1 MLVPLPR
8 HLRTKHENHE
18 KGGGSDPSVSLFVSL
33 AHFLALARSRSFL
46 FVARNQRAARCTC
59 SLPRSCTSHVGWR
72 CERKGTSC
80 PCCARSVVSS
90 FFSASPFPLFSP
102 FSPDLGHTVD
112 SRLCRSCRSVA
123 ALSIPAIGA
132 SIELSL
138 NVASSFSPTA
148 DETRGGGPLRAGF
161 VACGRSSPFYS
172 PGNRRLI
179 IFRYVQFRRRSLN
192 RATATGGSSV
202 SRDSRERNRRADI
215 HRSSALG
222 PRGYG
227 T

>member
-1 MLVPLPR
+1 MIRLFL
-8 HLRTKHENHE
+8 
-18 KGGGSDPSVSLFVSL
+18 SLSL
-33 AHFLALARSRSFL
+33 SPTFSLLLALGRFCSLHGIKGPLVAPVLSLVVVRATL
-46 FVARNQRAARCTC
+46 IGVAREKERAARVVLAPSFLLSFLC
-59 SLPRSCTSHVGWR
+59 LPFHS
-72 CERKGTSC
+72 
-80 PCCARSVVSS
+80 
-90 FFSASPFPLFSP
+90 FPLF
-102 FSPDLGHTVD
+102 LRTLAILLIQG
-112 SRLCRSCRSVA
+112 SVGRVGPVA
-123 ALSIPAIGA
+123 VLSVPAIGA

-148 DETRGGGPLRAGF
+148 DETRGGGGPLRAGF

-179 IFRYVQFRRRSLN
+179 IFRYVQFRRRSLS

-202 SRDSRERNRRADI
+202 SRDSRERNRHADI

>member
-1 MLVPLPR
+1 MIRLFL
-8 HLRTKHENHE
+8 
-18 KGGGSDPSVSLFVSL
+18 SLSL
-33 AHFLALARSRSFL
+33 SPTFSLLLALGRFCSLHGIKGPLVAPVLSLVVVRATLIGVAREKERAVRVVLAPSFL
-46 FVARNQRAARCTC
+46 LSFLC
-59 SLPRSCTSHVGWR
+59 LPFHS
-72 CERKGTSC
+72 
-80 PCCARSVVSS
+80 
-90 FFSASPFPLFSP
+90 FPLFLRTLAILLIQGSVGRVGP
-102 FSPDLGHTVD
+102 
-112 SRLCRSCRSVA
+112 VA

-148 DETRGGGPLRAGF
+148 DETRRGGPLRAGF

-179 IFRYVQFRRRSLN
+179 IFRYVQFRRRSLSQ
-192 RATATGGSSV
+192 ATATGGSSV
-202 SRDSRERNRRADI
+202 SRDSREPNRHADI